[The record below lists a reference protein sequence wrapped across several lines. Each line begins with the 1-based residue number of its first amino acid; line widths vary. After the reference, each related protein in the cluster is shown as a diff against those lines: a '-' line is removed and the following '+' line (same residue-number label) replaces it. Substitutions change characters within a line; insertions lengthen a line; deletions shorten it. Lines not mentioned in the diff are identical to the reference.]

1 MESKIFTDFNIKNTA
16 LEYMLVEFALNLQGI
31 LVTLEKVFFSN
42 KNNIIIYRDDSIESV
57 NSFKIINSK
66 MQLQCFLV
74 CNTSENFKNATSK
87 KIICNFMK
95 QKDLKIN
102 PCFKKWSL

>member
-1 MESKIFTDFNIKNTA
+1 
-16 LEYMLVEFALNLQGI
+16 MLVEFALNLQGI
-31 LVTLEKVFFSN
+31 LVTLEKVCFSI
-42 KNNIIIYRDDSIESV
+42 KNNIIIYRNDSIESV

-87 KIICNFMK
+87 KIYAILWNK
-95 QKDLKIN
+95 KI
-102 PCFKKWSL
+102 KK

>member
-1 MESKIFTDFNIKNTA
+1 MRSKIFTDFNMKNTT

-31 LVTLEKVFFSN
+31 LVNLEKVFFSI
-42 KNNIIIYRDDSIESV
+42 KNNIIYRDGSIESI

-95 QKDLKIN
+95 QKD
-102 PCFKKWSL
+102 